1 MGHVTR
7 RLMLAVAALS
17 MTGLGAATS
26 VAQQP
31 SEIRFAK
38 GFGIPYLSVI
48 ILEEQK
54 LIEKHTKAL
63 GLPETKGAFMQLA
76 SGAAMTEALLS
87 GNLDYA
93 TGGPGP
99 LLTVWDRT
107 KGSMNIKGIAAISS
121 IPVYLNTINPNVKTL
136 RDFTEKDRIA
146 VPTVRVSTQAVTLQI
161 AAEKEFG
168 KGKHATL
175 DAYTVSLAP
184 PDAHN
189 AMMSKGT
196 EITANFTSP
205 PFTYLQL
212 EKDHARRVLS
222 SYDVMQGPT
231 SFILMWTTE
240 KFRNQNP
247 KHHQAVLN
255 ALDEANAYI
264 KSNPRGAAEAFIKNQ
279 KSPLKLEFV
288 EGMVSNPENIFT
300 TSPQNLMKYAD
311 FMFRIG
317 SIKSMPEKWTD
328 VFFPE
333 IKDRQGS

>member
-1 MGHVTR
+1 MRDVTR
-7 RLMLAVAALS
+7 RMLLAASALS
-17 MTGLGAATS
+17 LVGLGAAS
-26 VAQQP
+26 AKAEI

-48 ILEEQK
+48 ILQEQQ

-63 GLPETKGAFMQLA
+63 GLPETKGTFMQLA

-107 KGSMNIKGIAAISS
+107 KGSMNVKGIAAISS
-121 IPVYLNTINPNVKTL
+121 IPVYLNTINPDVKTL
-136 RDFTEKDRIA
+136 RDFSEKDRIA
-146 VPTVRVSTQAVTLQI
+146 VPTVRVSTQAVTLQM

-168 KGKHATL
+168 KDKHTTL
-175 DAYTVSLAP
+175 DTLTVSMAP

-205 PFTYLQL
+205 PYSILQL
-212 EKDHARRVLS
+212 KNSHARRVIS
-222 SYDVMQGPT
+222 SYDVMGGPA

-240 KFRNQNP
+240 KFHNENT

-279 KSPLKLEFV
+279 KSPLSLEFV
-288 EGMVSNPENIFT
+288 ESMVRDPENIFT
-300 TSPQNLMKYAD
+300 TSPQSIMKYAD
-311 FMFRIG
+311 FMYRIG
-317 SIKSMPEKWTD
+317 SIKNMPEKWTD
-328 VFFPE
+328 LFFPAVAGRE
-333 IKDRQGS
+333 GS

>member
-1 MGHVTR
+1 MARVTR
-7 RLMLAVAALS
+7 RLVLALAAVAAA
-17 MTGLGAATS
+17 GVGAQ
-26 VAQQP
+26 VAVAQP

-38 GFGIPYLSVI
+38 GFGIPYLPVI
-48 ILEEQK
+48 ILEDRK
-54 LIEKHTKAL
+54 LIEKHTKAM
-63 GLPETKGAFMQLA
+63 GLSEAKGVFMQLA

-121 IPVYLNTINPNVKTL
+121 IPVYLNTINPDVKTL

-168 KGKHATL
+168 KGKHDVL
-175 DAYTVSLAP
+175 DKYTVSMAP

-205 PFTYLQL
+205 PFMYLQI
-212 EKDHARRVLS
+212 EKGGARKVIS
-222 SYDVMQGPT
+222 SYDVMNGPT

-240 KFRNQNP
+240 KFHGANP
-247 KHHQAVLN
+247 KYHQAVLN
-255 ALDEANAYI
+255 ALEEANAYI
-264 KSNPRGAAEAFIKNQ
+264 KSDPKGAAEAFIRNQ
-279 KSPLKLEFV
+279 KSPLKLDFV
-288 EGMVSNPENIFT
+288 EAMIKNPENIFT

-311 FMFRIG
+311 FMHRIG
-317 SIKSMPEKWTD
+317 SIKNLPAKWTD

-333 IKDRQGS
+333 IASKQGS